1 MSCSYE
7 KVTVSIFSFINVTG
21 VKLLICTSFSD
32 EKVMD
37 CVNNELKSNFMG
49 LFCTKK

>member
-1 MSCSYE
+1 MSFSYNYISLKKCLA
-7 KVTVSIFSFINVTG
+7 KVS
-21 VKLLICTSFSD
+21 ICTSFSD